1 MQRQLFVILASAAV
15 FGVTGVSCT
24 STQTRD
30 ASGAR
35 VEAFNPP
42 KTEQF
47 LKKADAIKPGT
58 PMSVV
63 ERELGSP
70 TQRRLGTVNPRQL
83 QQPDSATGTLADL
96 APVGTRYA
104 EWVYKRG
111 DSHFHVFFT
120 HGVTGDSPDW
130 QVLTVR
136 SVPKDAVG
144 E

>member
-1 MQRQLFVILASAAV
+1 MRRQLLVALTGFAV
-15 FGVTGVSCT
+15 LGASCT

-30 ASGAR
+30 AAGAK

-47 LKKADAIKPGT
+47 VKKVDAIKPGT
-58 PMSVV
+58 SMAVV
-63 ERELGSP
+63 QNELGSP
-70 TQRRLGTVNPRQL
+70 TQRRLGTVEAKSL
-83 QQPDSATGTLADL
+83 QQPDAATGTLADL

-104 EWVYKRG
+104 DWVYKRG
-111 DSHFHVFFT
+111 DSHYHVFFT